1 MILIATNWGWDGSL
15 NAAKKSFA
23 CGKFFQLKTCD
34 GDMLNIM
41 RNGSQEK
48 FKVSK
53 VQHVK
58 TGDWTLVI
66 CSSIYLF

>member
-23 CGKFFQLKTCD
+23 CGKCFQLKTRD

-48 FKVSK
+48 FMGP
-53 VQHVK
+53 VK
-58 TGDWTLVI
+58 SAACQDWRLDLG
-66 CSSIYLF
+66 YM